1 MALLFIPCSFEGWM
15 IPTPVEPWG
24 NTPPLRIRDSLLTS
38 PASPT
43 LPSPP
48 SCSWSFCSLFTAG
61 SGGALVGRQYGMSQ
75 AIPDTT
81 A

>member
-1 MALLFIPCSFEGWM
+1 MALLFIPCCFKGWM

-24 NTPPLRIRDSLLTS
+24 STPPLRIRDSLLTS
-38 PASPT
+38 PPPPP
-43 LPSPP
+43 PSLP
-48 SCSWSFCSLFTAG
+48 SCSWSCCSLFTAG
-61 SGGALVGRQYGMSQ
+61 DGGALVGRQHKVSQ